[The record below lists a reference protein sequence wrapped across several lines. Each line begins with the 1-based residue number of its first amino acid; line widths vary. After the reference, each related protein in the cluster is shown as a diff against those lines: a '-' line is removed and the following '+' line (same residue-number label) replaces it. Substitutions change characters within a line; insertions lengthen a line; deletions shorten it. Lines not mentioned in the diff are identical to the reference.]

1 MKKIALIVA
10 LLFVPAAHAAF
21 KCVDERGVTHIGDTP
36 PAGCASVVMFEISP
50 SGHILRRIE
59 PTPTAD
65 QLRAREEEQRRKMQ
79 ADKLAGEQRRKDVA
93 LLASF
98 ASEQE
103 FDTARDRNIEPL
115 TSRIRSAQERIKA
128 LEQRLVK
135 IDEEMEFYKA
145 GNKKGA
151 KKEVEV
157 PHLLVAEQ
165 ERLRNERQTLVASI
179 AGYQKDIESQRTR
192 FDADKKRWLELK
204 RTGLSADA
212 SKPAK

>member
-1 MKKIALIVA
+1 MKKTALIVA

-36 PAGCASVVMFEISP
+36 PAGCANVVMFETSP
-50 SGHILRRIE
+50 SGHVLRRIE
-59 PTPTAD
+59 PTPTAE
-65 QLRAREEEQRRKMQ
+65 QVRAREEEQRRKMQ

-115 TSRIRSAQERIKA
+115 ASRIRTAQERMKA
-128 LEQRLVK
+128 VDQRLVK

-145 GNKKGA
+145 GKKAA

-192 FDADKKRWLELK
+192 FDTDKKRWLELK

-212 SKPAK
+212 SRPAK